1 MGCSIKSYS
10 RQVPITN
17 LQNANIVVQATNFVI
32 ENENSF
38 HDIYRLGKLLG
49 TGSFG
54 EVRLCVH
61 RETSIK
67 RAVKIIRKDLLTS
80 PKQRENLDNE
90 IRILKSLDHPSI
102 VRVYE
107 YFEEVRRLYIVME
120 FCNGGELFEEIVKKG
135 AISEELSA
143 GVMKQIF
150 QILEYLQTQGVVHRD
165 LKPENILL
173 EEKHDVLNI
182 KLIDF
187 GAAVICEKH
196 TRLDSNTGTLIYM
209 SPEVLK
215 GNYNYLCDMWSAGVI
230 MFILLSGQSPFKGKS
245 SEDLLSSMVP
255 TSALLTQDPWPLIS
269 SEAKDLI
276 SGLLTGEA
284 DRASPTKALNSAW
297 IRRYSHKQSEAK
309 KIQKA
314 LEKLK
319 NFKAQSLLKDAI
331 KTYMTIQYIS
341 ASDAKDLKEI
351 FSLLDQD
358 HDGKISQTELM
369 AEYCKIVGEKDAKK
383 IVTSIMNEVD
393 SDHNGFIEY
402 SEFLRANIDSRKIVS
417 ETNLKH
423 AFRMFDQ
430 DHSGKI
436 SAEEIGRILEGEKIV
451 DSYLWK
457 QVIKEFDSNGD
468 GEIDL
473 EEFGL
478 LLKTRS
484 EQCSAL
490 SV

>member
-1 MGCSIKSYS
+1 MGCSIKSYQ
-10 RQVPITN
+10 RKVPIST
-17 LQNANIVVQATNFVI
+17 LQNANLIVQATNFVI

-80 PKQRENLDNE
+80 PKQRESLDNE

-107 YFEEVRRLYIVME
+107 YFEEVRRLYIVLE

-135 AISEELSA
+135 TISEELSA
-143 GVMKQIF
+143 GIMKQIF
-150 QILEYLQTQGVVHRD
+150 QILEYLQSSGVVHRD

-173 EEKHDVLNI
+173 EEKHDMMNI

-187 GAAVICEKH
+187 GAAVVCDRQ
-196 TRLDSNTGTLIYM
+196 TRLESVAGTLYYM
-209 SPEVLK
+209 APEVAR
-215 GNYNYLCDMWSAGVI
+215 GDYNYLCDMWSAGVI
-230 MFILLSGQSPFKGKS
+230 MFILISGHPPFEVKS
-245 SEDLLSSMVP
+245 QAELQGVVADLDQLMRKE
-255 TSALLTQDPWPLIS
+255 PWPIVS
-269 SEAKDLI
+269 QEAKDLLM
-276 SGLLTGEA
+276 SLLAVESQ
-284 DRASPTKALNSAW
+284 RISPTEALKDKWILKYGSRQTENKKIHKALD
-297 IRRYSHKQSEAK
+297 
-309 KIQKA
+309 
-314 LEKLK
+314 KLR

-341 ASDAKDLKEI
+341 ASDVKDLKEV
-351 FSLLDQD
+351 FSILDKD
-358 HDGKISQTELM
+358 NDGKISQDELV
-369 AEYCKIVGEKDAKK
+369 AEYTKIVGEKEAKK
-383 IVTSIMNEVD
+383 IAAAIMLEVD

-402 SEFLRANIDSRKIVS
+402 SEFLRANVDSRKIIS
-417 ETNLKH
+417 EANLKH
-423 AFRMFDQ
+423 AFRMFDT

-473 EEFGL
+473 EEFGM